1 MLQTILNRRSIR
13 KYKSENV
20 PSEAI
25 KEILKAGILAP
36 SSKNRQPWKFIVVSG
51 KAKESMLSVMRQG
64 IEREKQDPLLPNSTQ
79 YISGAETTV
88 KIVEQAP
95 VIILVINPLG
105 FDLDKSLSPE
115 DRIYEICNAQSV
127 GAAIENMTL
136 TAEELGLGSLW
147 ICDTFFAHREL
158 SDWLCINGQLYA
170 ALAVG
175 YKDENPSAR
184 PRNSFDDVVE
194 WRD

>member
-1 MLQTILNRRSIR
+1 MEIYCSIG
-13 KYKSENV
+13 KGK
-20 PSEAI
+20 
-25 KEILKAGILAP
+25 GIHAF
-36 SSKNRQPWKFIVVSG
+36 RY
-51 KAKESMLSVMRQG
+51 AQG

-88 KIVEQAP
+88 KIVAQAP
-95 VIILVINPLG
+95 VVILIINPLG
-105 FDLDKSLSPE
+105 FDIDKSLSPE
-115 DRIYEICNAQSV
+115 DRIYEICNAQSI

-147 ICDTFFAHREL
+147 ICDTFFAHKEL